1 MHHWHQ
7 RCGASLH
14 VSAHEMCTFE
24 LTANKQTSK
33 QAGRQACMHSQETH
47 MAHILQINVIIS
59 MHSFMKTTAIHHR
72 RHFFLFGIDKCRSEN
87 QRFPSRKPLGIFN
100 LKTIIVLH
108 FNRIISPSFFA
119 LESCEAFSIIIKFW
133 IFNKYSSIWI
143 WIIVSIYYT
152 L

>member
-1 MHHWHQ
+1 
-7 RCGASLH
+7 
-14 VSAHEMCTFE
+14 MCTFE

-108 FNRIISPSFFA
+108 FNRIISPSFFEW
-119 LESCEAFSIIIKFW
+119 LMHLSRVRHFQSLSNFE
-133 IFNKYSSIWI
+133 SSINTHQSEFELLFQYI
-143 WIIVSIYYT
+143 TRYSN